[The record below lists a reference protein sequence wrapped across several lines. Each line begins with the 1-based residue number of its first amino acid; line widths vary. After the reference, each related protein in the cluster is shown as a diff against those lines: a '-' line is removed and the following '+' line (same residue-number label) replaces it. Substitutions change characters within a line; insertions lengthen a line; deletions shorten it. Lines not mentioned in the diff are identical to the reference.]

1 MSRGWTIALL
11 AIPAGICGSVAGAL
25 VFGFY
30 AFLSEPG
37 ANIDPFLAAMAPAF
51 FGMFVT
57 IPAALLLGAPTIS
70 ALMSRLPRQ
79 PGRITLYATLAGA
92 LAGGVLIALFLGWP
106 DKGVYFALVAS
117 GAAYGAF
124 TAFFHV
130 RLALRAL
137 RLAPDQF
144 LQNE

>member
-11 AIPAGICGSVAGAL
+11 AIPAGICGSVVGAL

-30 AFLSEPG
+30 AFLTEPDAG
-37 ANIDPFLAAMAPAF
+37 IDPFLAALAPAF
-51 FGMFVT
+51 FGMFAT
-57 IPAALLLGAPTIS
+57 IPAALIFGAPTIS
-70 ALMSRLPRQ
+70 ALMSRMPGQ
-79 PGRITLYATLAGA
+79 PGRITIWATAPGA
-92 LAGGVLIALFLGWP
+92 LVAAAMVALFLGWP

-117 GAAYGAF
+117 GAAYGGF
-124 TAFFHV
+124 TAFV
-130 RLALRAL
+130 YARLALAAL